1 MLQDYRPV
9 VMGVIGTDQRSPGPG
24 DFIKEE
30 TSSNATASSNDYD
43 TALNISQDVIERYR
57 RRRFAHYDCQSLVA
71 CLKYAAK
78 LKESLEQRQNI
89 VTGASAAHDYKKNFI
104 NVTDDVSNE
113 LIQSCQYFVNEI
125 GGEIEKDVSLSR
137 VNSLNA
143 NLNSGGIIHKPCLAY
158 GVSILDLN
166 VDNNNWKSNTCPCTV
181 QQPKIDFVDHGSKYY
196 RDFFYGKDH
205 QNFLG
210 TDDDL
215 GPVVISVKKEKC
227 NANVDAS
234 SCCYQ
239 YRQIMKLDEQAIT
252 NKYKVG
258 ILYCK
263 KGQSTEEEMYNN
275 EQAGPEFMEFLEI
288 IGKKVRLKG
297 FENYKGGL
305 DTKTDSTGLYS
316 LYTSYENN
324 EIMFH
329 VSTMLPFMTNNKQQ
343 ILRKRHIGNDIVT
356 IIFQEPGS
364 LPFSPKNI
372 RSQFQHVF
380 IIVRAVYQPYSCNTY
395 YQIAVSRSKDVPIF
409 GPPLPNNLFSK
420 NDVFYK
426 FLLTKI
432 INAENAA
439 HKSTKFYTMATRT
452 RQEYLKDLIKNF
464 SSLTPLDTHV
474 LNKFSIF
481 QQKPKKVTTKNTTLN
496 EKIVQT
502 GAYCWDV
509 VLQDQSN
516 GYGSIP
522 VNCLLGISFDT
533 FVLMELKNKQIVG
546 MFEISVA
553 YNFENR
559 DVNVEIIER
568 LKKVTQGCSTV
579 ELNLK
584 RDLSGHLGFHV
595 QSDGVVTKVDS
606 NGQAWLSGLRPGYRI
621 VEICKIVVA
630 TLSYDQL
637 VDLLKTC
644 DYINITV
651 IESSN
656 ESTNLPRTGCYN
668 LNILPRIKE
677 YDKYDISLYTPD
689 KYETDL
695 MTPDRIV
702 KSRKASKQMNRKLNF
717 SPPRSSNSS
726 GYGTSSSSRS
736 FGVNGLSSSVNIS
749 KLTTEQNLDL
759 KGGEHKYLKEVKSRP
774 KSIHDPTDIFSENHR
789 KYPFNN
795 SEINGEHSPNHSRVS
810 SNNPTLEKVEV
821 KVNRKK
827 SMNTHLKKHSTFQKD
842 LLNLINPDYEDNSRE
857 AQKGYSPEYPAQKIK
872 EEYLYKLNNESVN
885 KSEDCLSVA
894 NKAISDGYLTKDENK
909 TMDQLQA
916 HLNSLETQILKDKQ
930 RRKSL
935 EDTVQR
941 LSEENRRLQSESEAA
956 VQQLRTFTE
965 WFFQTIDKKLD

>member
-1 MLQDYRPV
+1 M
-9 VMGVIGTDQRSPGPG
+9 
-24 DFIKEE
+24 
-30 TSSNATASSNDYD
+30 
-43 TALNISQDVIERYR
+43 
-57 RRRFAHYDCQSLVA
+57 
-71 CLKYAAK
+71 
-78 LKESLEQRQNI
+78 
-89 VTGASAAHDYKKNFI
+89 
-104 NVTDDVSNE
+104 
-113 LIQSCQYFVNEI
+113 
-125 GGEIEKDVSLSR
+125 
-137 VNSLNA
+137 
-143 NLNSGGIIHKPCLAY
+143 
-158 GVSILDLN
+158 
-166 VDNNNWKSNTCPCTV
+166 
-181 QQPKIDFVDHGSKYY
+181 
-196 RDFFYGKDH
+196 
-205 QNFLG
+205 FLFP
-210 TDDDL
+210 D
-215 GPVVISVKKEKC
+215 
-227 NANVDAS
+227 
-234 SCCYQ
+234 
-239 YRQIMKLDEQAIT
+239 
-252 NKYKVG
+252 
-258 ILYCK
+258 
-263 KGQSTEEEMYNN
+263 
-275 EQAGPEFMEFLEI
+275 
-288 IGKKVRLKG
+288 
-297 FENYKGGL
+297 
-305 DTKTDSTGLYS
+305 
-316 LYTSYENN
+316 
-324 EIMFH
+324 
-329 VSTMLPFMTNNKQQ
+329 
-343 ILRKRHIGNDIVT
+343 
-356 IIFQEPGS
+356 
-364 LPFSPKNI
+364 
-372 RSQFQHVF
+372 
-380 IIVRAVYQPYSCNTY
+380 
-395 YQIAVSRSKDVPIF
+395 
-409 GPPLPNNLFSK
+409 NLFSK

-533 FVLMELKNKQIVG
+533 FVLMELKNKQIVFVCPNKIILG
-546 MFEISVA
+546 WTFNTDFIRIYFHQGECLEISVA

-885 KSEDCLSVA
+885 KSEDLSSLTSDPNDLDWPSLVSVA

>member
-1 MLQDYRPV
+1 
-9 VMGVIGTDQRSPGPG
+9 
-24 DFIKEE
+24 
-30 TSSNATASSNDYD
+30 
-43 TALNISQDVIERYR
+43 
-57 RRRFAHYDCQSLVA
+57 
-71 CLKYAAK
+71 
-78 LKESLEQRQNI
+78 
-89 VTGASAAHDYKKNFI
+89 
-104 NVTDDVSNE
+104 
-113 LIQSCQYFVNEI
+113 
-125 GGEIEKDVSLSR
+125 
-137 VNSLNA
+137 
-143 NLNSGGIIHKPCLAY
+143 
-158 GVSILDLN
+158 
-166 VDNNNWKSNTCPCTV
+166 
-181 QQPKIDFVDHGSKYY
+181 
-196 RDFFYGKDH
+196 
-205 QNFLG
+205 
-210 TDDDL
+210 
-215 GPVVISVKKEKC
+215 
-227 NANVDAS
+227 
-234 SCCYQ
+234 
-239 YRQIMKLDEQAIT
+239 
-252 NKYKVG
+252 
-258 ILYCK
+258 
-263 KGQSTEEEMYNN
+263 
-275 EQAGPEFMEFLEI
+275 
-288 IGKKVRLKG
+288 
-297 FENYKGGL
+297 
-305 DTKTDSTGLYS
+305 
-316 LYTSYENN
+316 
-324 EIMFH
+324 
-329 VSTMLPFMTNNKQQ
+329 
-343 ILRKRHIGNDIVT
+343 
-356 IIFQEPGS
+356 
-364 LPFSPKNI
+364 
-372 RSQFQHVF
+372 
-380 IIVRAVYQPYSCNTY
+380 
-395 YQIAVSRSKDVPIF
+395 
-409 GPPLPNNLFSK
+409 
-420 NDVFYK
+420 
-426 FLLTKI
+426 
-432 INAENAA
+432 
-439 HKSTKFYTMATRT
+439 MATRT

-533 FVLMELKNKQIVG
+533 FVLMELKNKQIVFVCPNKIILG
-546 MFEISVA
+546 WTFNTDFIRIYFHQGECLEISVA

-885 KSEDCLSVA
+885 KSEDLSSLTSDPNDLDWPSLVSVA